1 MKSLKLRVSVQS
13 NKTAGTEGQP
23 ALSER
28 LTFTPLVE
36 AEENQTVFKGP
47 AGGSSYQP
55 YTQVVDNPESFG
67 IFDGA
72 TEALIE
78 ITPVAPK
85 RAAAPRKQAKPAKAA
100 KVAKAKPAPVTR
112 TKPPRARQMP
122 SGRKSGR
129 HFLSVKH

>member
-36 AEENQTVFKGP
+36 AEENKTVFKGP
-47 AGGSSYQP
+47 ASGSSYQP

-85 RAAAPRKQAKPAKAA
+85 RAAAPKPAKQAKPAKAK
-100 KVAKAKPAPVTR
+100 KVAKPVR
-112 TKPPRARQMP
+112 TQTQKPPRARQMP
-122 SGRKSGR
+122 ASRRSKR
-129 HFLSVKH
+129 FLSVKH

>member
-28 LTFTPLVE
+28 LTFTPLAE

-47 AGGSSYQP
+47 ASGSSYQP

-72 TEALIE
+72 TEALITIE
-78 ITPVAPK
+78 PVAPK
-85 RAAAPRKQAKPAKAA
+85 KAPAPSKKSKPAKAA
-100 KVAKAKPAPVTR
+100 KVVTPPAHKARHQPKAN
-112 TKPPRARQMP
+112 PRSKSRRQ
-122 SGRKSGR
+122 
-129 HFLSVKH
+129 FVSVR